1 MSAGIYAIQEDGQL
15 VEMAEQSYASE
26 DVLQTLLEKYPNLLA
41 GDQIDSVEPRRW
53 LLVKREMGIPG
64 QENGNDRWSIDH
76 LFLDQDAVPTLV
88 EVKRSSD
95 TRIRREVVGQ
105 MLDYAANGVVYWP
118 AEKLRSSFEATC
130 EDQKLDPEQVLLDFL
145 GERTEP
151 EKFWQL
157 VKTNLKAGRVR
168 LVFVADRIPTELKR
182 IVEFL
187 NEQMDP
193 AEVLAIE
200 IKQFVGQ
207 GLKTLVPT
215 VIGKTTEAQAN
226 KAVSSRDSR
235 QWDKTSFFT
244 ELEAKHGQAKAEMM
258 RKILH
263 WAEEHDLDV
272 IWGNGV
278 KWGSFR
284 LILRHNNRDHRLF
297 IAWTSASLDIS
308 FKAFYQNS
316 PFEDPDVFSTFL
328 NRLYSIEGVEPS
340 REDLRDTFLSI
351 KLEALQ
357 PGQRL
362 DEFLAVYEWTVE
374 EIRKVR

>member
-15 VEMAEQSYASE
+15 VEMVEQPYATE

-64 QENGNDRWSIDH
+64 EENGYERWSIDH

-118 AEKLRSSFEATC
+118 AERILSCFETTC
-130 EDQKLDPEQVLLDFL
+130 EDQNLDSEQVLLDFL

-168 LVFVADRIPTELKR
+168 LVFIADRIPIELRR

-193 AEVLAIE
+193 ADVLAIE
-200 IKQFVGQ
+200 IKQYVGQ

-226 KAVSSRDSR
+226 KAVSSRNRR
-235 QWDKTSFFT
+235 QWDRISFFT
-244 ELEAKHGQAKAEMM
+244 ELEVKHGNDKVGMM
-258 RKILH
+258 QKILN
-263 WAEEHDLDV
+263 WAEEHELNV
-272 IWGNGV
+272 VWGAGV

-284 LILRHNNRDHRLF
+284 LTLRHNNKDHRLF
-297 IAWTSASLDIS
+297 TAWTSASLDTN
-308 FKAFYQNS
+308 FKYFYQNS
-316 PFEDPDVFSTFL
+316 PFENPEVFSTFL
-328 NRLYSIEGVEPS
+328 KRLYAIDGVQPS
-340 REDLRDTFLSI
+340 REDLRETFLNI
-351 KLEALQ
+351 KLEALKL
-357 PGQRL
+357 GQRL
-362 DEFLAVYEWTVE
+362 DEFLAVYEWAVE
-374 EIRKVR
+374 EIRAVR

>member
-41 GDQIDSVEPRRW
+41 GNQIDNVEPRRW

-64 QENGNDRWSIDH
+64 QENGYDRWSIDH

-118 AEKLRSSFEATC
+118 AEKLRSNFEATC
-130 EDQKLDPEQVLLDFL
+130 EDQKIDPEQVLLDFL

-272 IWGNGV
+272 VWGNGV

-284 LILRHNNRDHRLF
+284 LILRHNNNDHRLL
-297 IAWTSASLDIS
+297 IAWTSASLEIYFKYFCKKSIFENPDI
-308 FKAFYQNS
+308 
-316 PFEDPDVFSTFL
+316 FSHFL
-328 NRLYSIEGVEPS
+328 DRLYSIEGIEPTK
-340 REDLRDTFLSI
+340 EEWRDSFLSI
-351 KLEALQ
+351 KLETLQ
-357 PGQRL
+357 SGQRL
-362 DEFLAVYEWTVE
+362 DEFLAVYEWAVE
-374 EIRKVR
+374 EIRKAR